1 MKKSLYI
8 VTLKNRDDLNVVAES
23 FEAAARIVAEEHGDK
38 EIFNMQFI
46 EEVKE

>member
-23 FEAAARIVAEEHGDK
+23 FEAAAKIVAEDHGDK
-38 EIFNMQFI
+38 AIYSILFI

>member
-1 MKKSLYI
+1 MKNLYI

-23 FEAAARIVAEEHGDK
+23 FEAAAKIVAADEGDAAIIRI
-38 EIFNMQFI
+38 EYI

>member
-1 MKKSLYI
+1 MKNLYI

-23 FEAAARIVAEEHGDK
+23 FEAAAKIVAADEGDQQ
-38 EIFNMQFI
+38 IYSMLYI